1 MDIKIPTS
9 LGELIDKISILL
21 IKKKNI
27 NEAKKLLHIKKELKD
42 LQKVLIKLKLNRKI
56 INLYLKK
63 MVNVNT
69 KLWKIEDSIRT
80 AENNNKFDIK
90 FINLARSVYKNNDL
104 RAKIKLEINKK
115 FKSEIIEVKSY
126 KDYKKV

>member
-126 KDYKKV
+126 KKY

>member
-56 INLYLKK
+56 INL
-63 MVNVNT
+63 
-69 KLWKIEDSIRT
+69 S
-80 AENNNKFDIK
+80 KFSLL
-90 FINLARSVYKNNDL
+90 FG
-104 RAKIKLEINKK
+104 
-115 FKSEIIEVKSY
+115 
-126 KDYKKV
+126 